1 MGKIVYSADK
11 IEPGRENITA
21 EYLEHLFSMSLNLL
35 TKETLENCLDFVRKR
50 NRPLAPESLD
60 LLKKLEKNIKKT
72 KRDS

>member
-1 MGKIVYSADK
+1 MC
-11 IEPGRENITA
+11 
-21 EYLEHLFSMSLNLL
+21 LNLL

-60 LLKKLEKNIKKT
+60 FLKKLEKDIKKT